1 METEL
6 ASGKEKSCYLDVEGE
21 QRLWDEF
28 SIHLGCE
35 DADGLY
41 RCMPDGGVHAATAL
55 KVTSPFLAGEMGVR
69 LSQVSETA
77 AI

>member
-1 METEL
+1 METVL

-35 DADGLY
+35 DADGLCM
-41 RCMPDGGVHAATAL
+41 CMPDGGVHSATAL
-55 KVTSPFLAGEMGVR
+55 KVTSFLAGETGVR
-69 LSQVSETA
+69 LGQVSETA